1 MSLNRSLRVGLLNM
15 MADGALR
22 ATDRQFSRLLG
33 CGSDPQVADLRIF
46 TLPEIVRTASAQ
58 SYIAEN
64 YRPFG
69 EIRQQGLD
77 ALIITGV
84 NLSDPRLETQAFW
97 HPLVEVMDWAQA
109 QVGSVLCSCLATHAV
124 MQFRYGQ
131 LRRPLG
137 IKLWG
142 IFAQEVCPV
151 DHPLTRGLPSRVAVP
166 HSRHNDLAPDQFAR
180 AGLRPLI
187 SGGGAGVHLA
197 ADPESRLVVLQGHP
211 EYDTISL
218 LKEFKREV
226 AFFHDGLRPDFPPF
240 PEGLLAPEGQ
250 GALTEWRLAVQK
262 AQRDSSPVPEFPEHL
277 FTPHLINH
285 WAEPA
290 ARMFANWRDLV
301 IRQAGNPG

>member
-1 MSLNRSLRVGLLNM
+1 M

-33 CGSDPQVADLRIF
+33 CGADPRVADLRVF
-46 TLPEIVRTASAQ
+46 TLPEIVRTTPAQ
-58 SYIAEN
+58 SFIAEN
-64 YRPFG
+64 YLSFEGIQR
-69 EIRQQGLD
+69 QGLD

-97 HPLVEVMDWAQA
+97 HPLVRVMDWAQA
-109 QVGSVLCSCLATHAV
+109 EVGSVLCSCLATHAV

-137 IKLWG
+137 TKLWG
-142 IFAQEVCPV
+142 VFAQEVCPV

-166 HSRHNDLAPDQFAR
+166 HSRHNDLAADQFAR
-180 AGLRPLI
+180 AGLQPLI

-226 AFFHDGLRPDFPPF
+226 AFFHGGLRPDFPPF

-250 GALTEWRLAVQK
+250 GALTDLRLAVKNAQK
-262 AQRDSSPVPEFPEHL
+262 DGRPLPEFREH
-277 FTPHLINH
+277 FFMPHLINH
-285 WAEPA
+285 WAEPT
-290 ARMFANWRDLV
+290 ARMFASWRDLV
-301 IRQAGNPG
+301 IRRA

>member
-1 MSLNRSLRVGLLNM
+1 LRIGLLNM

-33 CGSDPQVADLRIF
+33 CGSDPQVAPLQVF
-46 TLPEIVRTASAQ
+46 TLPEIARTATAQ
-58 SYIAEN
+58 LYIAEN
-64 YRPFG
+64 YRAFE

-97 HPLVEVMDWAQA
+97 HPLVAVMDWAQT

-131 LRRPLG
+131 HRRPLNT
-137 IKLWG
+137 KLWG
-142 IFAQEVCPV
+142 VFAQEVCPA
-151 DHPLTRGLPSRVAVP
+151 DHPLTRGLPPRVAVP
-166 HSRHNDLAPDQFAR
+166 HSRHNDLTAEQFAQ

-187 SGGGAGVHLA
+187 AGGGAGVHLA
-197 ADPESRLVVLQGHP
+197 ADSESRLVVLQGHP

-226 AFFHDGLRPDFPPF
+226 AHYHGGLRPDFPPF

-250 GALTEWRLAVQK
+250 GALSSLCRAVKK
-262 AQRDSSPVPEFPEHL
+262 AQQAGRPVPEFPEHR

-285 WAEPA
+285 WAEA
-290 ARMFANWRDLV
+290 TARMFASWRDLV
-301 IRQAGNPG
+301 RENLG